1 MTLTSIAIPESFD
14 ATQYKVLCVDDEPN
28 ILSALRRMLS
38 LEGFQVLT
46 ADSGASA
53 LGLLEKESIDIII
66 SDMQMPQM
74 NGAELLKTVREKW
87 PKTMRLMLTGA
98 SDISG
103 AIHAINEGEIYRY
116 TAKPWND
123 EELLGTIKA
132 AISFALLANEHDR
145 LDALTQAQKESLNE
159 MVDTL
164 ESRVQERTKDLRAA
178 YVASIKAFSNLLEL
192 RRADLMPHSRRV
204 ANLSMKMAKLAGLN
218 DDECQSV
225 FIAGLLHDVGKI
237 GLSDRVLNTKFIEL
251 PLADA
256 KVYRTHCAMG
266 EATLNTLHDMQGVAA
281 IIRSHH
287 EYFNGTGFPDSLSG
301 TDIPI
306 GARIVAIVEAYEEL
320 ISGDYAKV
328 ASSPADAVRVIIS
341 NKGKLFC
348 PEMTDLFVKAMRS

>member
-1 MTLTSIAIPESFD
+1 MSATPESFD
-14 ATQYKVLCVDDEPN
+14 ASQYKVLCVDDEPN

-38 LEGFQVLT
+38 LEGFEVVT
-46 ADSGASA
+46 AESGAQA
-53 LGLLEKESIDIII
+53 LEILAKGQIHVII

-74 NGAELLKTVREKW
+74 NGTELLEKVRQQW
-87 PKTMRLMLTGA
+87 PHTMRLMLTGA

-103 AIHAINEGEIYRY
+103 AIQAINEGAIYRY

-123 EELLGTIKA
+123 EELLGTIKS
-132 AISFALLANEHDR
+132 AIAFATLANEHDR
-145 LDALTQAQKESLNE
+145 LTALTDAQKESLNE

-164 ESRVQERTKDLRAA
+164 ESRVKERTKDLRAA
-178 YVASIKAFSNLLEL
+178 YVASIKAFSNILEL
-192 RRADLMPHSRRV
+192 RRPDLLPHSRRV
-204 ANLSMKMAKLAGLN
+204 ASLSMKMAKLAGLS

-225 FIAGLLHDVGKI
+225 FIAGLLHDIGKV

-256 KVYRTHCAMG
+256 KDYRNHSAMG
-266 EATLNTLHDMQGVAA
+266 ETTLNTLEDMQGVAA

-287 EYFNGTGFPDSLSG
+287 EYFNGTGFPDALSG
-301 TDIPI
+301 KDIPI

-320 ISGDYAKV
+320 QSGEYAK
-328 ASSPADAVRVIIS
+328 AESSPADALRVVIS

-348 PEMTDLFVKAMRS
+348 PEMTDLFVKALRG

>member
-1 MTLTSIAIPESFD
+1 MTSSPATSETFD
-14 ATQYKVLCVDDEPN
+14 ASQYKVLCVDDEPN

-46 ADSGASA
+46 ADSGSTA
-53 LGLLEKESIDIII
+53 LDLLNKEPVDVII
-66 SDMQMPQM
+66 SDMQMPNM
-74 NGAELLKTVREKW
+74 NGAELLETVSKKW

-98 SDISG
+98 SDVSG
-103 AIHAINEGEIYRY
+103 AIHAINEGQIYRY

-145 LDALTQAQKESLNE
+145 LDALTKAQKESLNE

-178 YVASIKAFSNLLEL
+178 YMASIKAFSNLLEL
-192 RRADLMPHSRRV
+192 RRPDLLPHSRRV

-218 DDECQSV
+218 EDDCQSI
-225 FIAGLLHDVGKI
+225 FIAGLLHDIGKI
-237 GLSDRVLNTKFIEL
+237 GLSDRILNTKFIEL

-256 KVYRTHCAMG
+256 KLYRTHSTMG
-266 EATLNTLHDMQGVAA
+266 EATLNTLQDMQGVAA

-287 EYFNGTGFPDSLSG
+287 EYYNGTGFPDALSG
-301 TDIPI
+301 DDIPI

-320 ISGDYAKV
+320 ISGDYAKS
-328 ASSPADAVRVIIS
+328 ASSPAEAVRVVTS

-348 PEMTDLFVKAMRS
+348 PEMTDLFIKAMRS